1 MEVLHCCHVLLRV
14 TLGSP
19 FAFRRLW
26 MVWGLFFACTLLF
39 QVSQPLLRMDC
50 PLVSC
55 PPPAFFFG
63 LGIFYLFCGFQVWGY
78 LLRVGLSAP
87 PSGSHSTECM
97 LQWFKIVSFPLL
109 PVLSGYKPFRGRDPF
124 YSSYFQSPAQCL
136 LLGRWPVN
144 TWADLTWLCSFFVF
158 LSDLPALN
166 GEKSAWGWGFLLEP
180 KIGTFVIVHL
190 TKKEKKSELW
200 CFGGYLWSWKV
211 DVCIMI

>member
-63 LGIFYLFCGFQVWGY
+63 LGIFYLFCRLISRGWETKGNEDRAATHLKWGRKDRAANTGDLALVLVISLVWSHPCHMVPCLPFPLILFPAARRTLLKMQIWSHESPASHHLQVCVSSWQAHSLSCPSHHPSFISCCSLTNTECLEALDGVRFVCTH
-78 LLRVGLSAP
+78 LVLSSLSA
-87 PSGSHSTECM
+87 
-97 LQWFKIVSFPLL
+97 
-109 PVLSGYKPFRGRDPF
+109 
-124 YSSYFQSPAQCL
+124 SS
-136 LLGRWPVN
+136 
-144 TWADLTWLCSFFVF
+144 
-158 LSDLPALN
+158 
-166 GEKSAWGWGFLLEP
+166 
-180 KIGTFVIVHL
+180 
-190 TKKEKKSELW
+190 
-200 CFGGYLWSWKV
+200 
-211 DVCIMI
+211 